1 MSWKQILLLAAVIS
15 FGMVAVPKEQND
27 KDAIRHMATGGGDA
41 STKTGRSN
49 SSARFLGRERR
60 FFANADVT
68 VLCSSGAM
76 LVSTTTRSLL
86 CRTRP
91 ARRTNNDSY

>member
-15 FGMVAVPKEQND
+15 FGMVAVPKAE
-27 KDAIRHMATGGGDA
+27 
-41 STKTGRSN
+41 TKPGRSN
-49 SSARFLGRERR
+49 SYARFLGRERR
-60 FFANADVT
+60 FFAHADVT

-91 ARRTNNDSY
+91 ARRTNNDTLKM